1 MTSYQPTPPVVST
14 AVRSAVQYLWTMLLG
29 YPAVAALL
37 PNSLPEPVVYAAT
50 AGVMLALVWVIR
62 KLETANP
69 LTPGGRAARW
79 LARIIMLGINRQPA
93 ATTSV
98 TRSASAPTHPDII
111 T

>member
-1 MTSYQPTPPVVST
+1 MINATPTPPVVST

-62 KLETANP
+62 KLETADTR
-69 LTPGGRAARW
+69 TPGGRAARW
-79 LARIIMLGINRQPA
+79 LARIIMLGINKQPA
-93 ATTSV
+93 ATSTV
-98 TRSASAPTHPDII
+98 TVRPVHPDIV
-111 T
+111 